1 MRVDPSDFRVPAEPS
16 FIAFE
21 GINGCGKTTL
31 LRSICTSLRASGGH
45 VVETRE
51 PGGTPLGDELRKLL
65 LEWPGEKI
73 SERTELLLFAAGR
86 AEHVDKVIRPA
97 ITRGSWVLCDRYLY
111 SSVAFQGYGRGIDRT
126 LIDQANNFA
135 VQGLLPNLVVL
146 IDIDPMEAGRRISA
160 RKGGGKD
167 SFEGEALAFHERI
180 RRGFLECADSSPVP
194 FLVLDGSRTPDEL
207 HRSLC
212 TVLSL
217 QQ

>member
-1 MRVDPSDFRVPAEPS
+1 MRVDPSTFRVSPQPM

-31 LRSICTSLRASGGH
+31 MRSISATLRAH
-45 VVETRE
+45 HNDVVETRE

-97 ITRGSWVLCDRYLY
+97 LARGRWVLCDRYLY

-126 LIDQANNFA
+126 LIDQANTFA

-146 IDIDPMEAGRRISA
+146 LDLGPVEAGRRIAA
-160 RKGGGKD
+160 RSGGGKD
-167 SFEGEALAFHERI
+167 SFEGEEMAFHERI

-194 FLVLDGSRTPDEL
+194 FLVLDGMRTPDQL
-207 HRSLC
+207 HQSLC
-212 TVLSL
+212 TVLGL
-217 QQ
+217 G